1 MFLFGKRKPKKEKR
15 KIPKTVQQSIP
26 IDRLYRDG
34 VFKCGHT
41 YSKTWRFSDINYAVA
56 SDDDQLSM
64 FLAHSALINGLPT
77 DAMAKISI
85 FNRQLSREVLSS
97 LATPNGEKNYAVYA
111 NELAEIFADKMADS
125 NNIVHDKFITVSS
138 EKKNIEESRTFF
150 TRVGND
156 LTADFAKLSSR
167 TTELGYKDRLRIFY
181 DFFRNGDMGEFDFD
195 MKKEMAKG
203 KSFKDKICPDSIE
216 FKSDHIRL
224 GEKFA
229 RVIFLKEY
237 PSFLKDSMLSEL
249 TDFSRSMML
258 SVDIQPIPTDDA
270 VKQVQK
276 KLLAIETDITKWQ
289 QKQNMNN
296 NFSANIPYE
305 MEQMRKE
312 IKEFLDDITT
322 RDQRMMFVTV
332 TLVHVANSLDELNN
346 DTETLLSIG
355 RKHLCN
361 FGILKYQ
368 QEDGFNTVLPYGLMR
383 IKAVRTLTTESTA
396 VLMPYKTQEIID
408 NGGLYYGIN
417 AISHNLLMCNRKL
430 LLNGNGFILGVSGSG
445 KSFASKLEIALAA
458 IFTNDDIIIIDPERE
473 YSPLVLNLGG
483 VSIRLSASDN
493 AANHINAMA
502 INKDVED
509 ENPVSMKSELLI
521 SIFDELLKSGNSRMG
536 GGVGAKDKSII
547 DRCTIRVY
555 ADYMNGRTD
564 KEPTLMQLRDELLN
578 QPEPEAHDLALCLE
592 MFTTG
597 SLNSFAHQSNVD
609 VNSRIVSYDILELGE
624 QMKAI
629 GLLIMLDNI
638 MNRVIEN
645 RKRGRYTRV
654 YIDEAHLFFKNEYS
668 AEFLLKA
675 WKRFRKY
682 GGLLTGI
689 TQNIEDCLK
698 NDTARGML
706 SNSEFLL
713 MLNQAPS
720 DRIELA
726 KLLNISDTQMSY
738 ITNAGA
744 GRGLI
749 KVGGSIVPFV
759 NDFPSDT
766 ELYKLMSTKLSDYSD
781 NLVYSDK

>member
-1 MFLFGKRKPKKEKR
+1 MFLFGKKKPKKEKR
-15 KIPKTVQQSIP
+15 RIPKTVQQSIP
-26 IDRLYRDG
+26 IDRLYKDG
-34 VFKCGHT
+34 IFKCGHA
-41 YSKTWRFSDINYAVA
+41 YSKTWRFSDVNYAVA

-77 DAMAKISI
+77 DAMAKISV
-85 FNRQLSREVLSS
+85 FNRQLSKEVLSS
-97 LATPNGEKNYAVYA
+97 LATPNGEESYKVYA
-111 NELAEIFADKMADS
+111 EELAEIFSDKMADS
-125 NNIVHDKFITVSS
+125 NNIVHDKFITISS

-156 LTADFAKLSSR
+156 LTADYSKLSSK
-167 TTELGYKDRLRIFY
+167 TTELGYKERLRIFY
-181 DFFRNGDMGEFDFD
+181 DFFRNGDSGEFEFD
-195 MKKEMAKG
+195 MKKAIAKG
-203 KSFKDKICPDSIE
+203 KHFKDKICPDSIE
-216 FKSDHIRL
+216 FKSDHIRM

-258 SVDIQPIPTDDA
+258 SVDIQPIATDDA

-312 IKEFLDDITT
+312 IKEFLDDLTT

-332 TLVHVANSLDELNN
+332 TLVHVADSLDELNN

-361 FGILKYQ
+361 FAILRYQ
-368 QEDGFNTVLPYGLMR
+368 QEDGFNTVLPYGLMK

-408 NGGLYYGIN
+408 PGGLYYGIN

-430 LLNGNGFILGVSGSG
+430 LLNGNGFVLGVSGSG

-458 IFTNDDIIIIDPERE
+458 IFSKDDIIVIDPERE
-473 YSPLVLNLGG
+473 YAPLIKNLGG
-483 VSIRLSASDN
+483 ENIKLSVSSS
-493 AANHINAMA
+493 NHINAMA

-521 SIFDELLKSGNSRMG
+521 SIFDELLKSGSSRMG

-547 DRCTIRVY
+547 DRCTIRVF

-578 QPEPEAHDLALCLE
+578 QPEAEAHDLALCLE

-597 SLNSFAHQSNVD
+597 SLNAFAHQSNVD
-609 VNSRIVSYDILELGE
+609 VNKRIISYDILELGE
-624 QMKAI
+624 QMKSI

-645 RKRGRYTRV
+645 RKKGKYTRV
-654 YIDEAHLFFKNEYS
+654 YIDEAHLFFKNQYS
-668 AEFLLKA
+668 ADFLLKA

-689 TQNIEDCLK
+689 TQNISDCLL
-698 NDTARGML
+698 NETARGML

-713 MLNQAPS
+713 MLNQSPS
-720 DRIELA
+720 DRKDLSE
-726 KLLNISDTQMSY
+726 LLNISDTQMSY

-759 NDFPSDT
+759 NDFPTDT
-766 ELYKLMSTKLSDYSD
+766 ELYKLMSTKPGEG
-781 NLVYSDK
+781 

>member
-1 MFLFGKRKPKKEKR
+1 MMFLFGKKRPKKEKR

-26 IDRLYRDG
+26 IDRLYKDG
-34 VFKCGHT
+34 IFKCGHT

-56 SDDDQLSM
+56 SDDDQLQM

-77 DAMAKISI
+77 DAMAKISV
-85 FNRQLSREVLSS
+85 FNRQLSKEVLSS
-97 LATPNGEKNYAVYA
+97 LAVPNEDSGFANLATELGE
-111 NELAEIFADKMADS
+111 LFADQMAES
-125 NNIVHDKFITVSS
+125 NNIVHDKFITISS

-156 LTADFAKLSSR
+156 LTADYAKLSSKVKD
-167 TTELGYKDRLRIFY
+167 LSYKDRLRLFF
-181 DFFRNGDMGEFDFD
+181 DFFRNGDTNEFDFD
-195 MKKEMAKG
+195 MKKEVAKG
-203 KSFKDKICPDSIE
+203 KSFKDRICPDSIE
-216 FKSDHIRL
+216 FKKDHIRM
-224 GEKFA
+224 GDKFA

-258 SVDIQPIPTDDA
+258 SVDIQPIATDDA

-312 IKEFLDDITT
+312 IKEFLDDLTT

-332 TLVHVANSLDELNN
+332 TLVHVADTLDELNN

-361 FGILKYQ
+361 FGVLNYQ
-368 QEDGFNTVLPYGLMR
+368 QEDGLNTVLPYGLMR
-383 IKAVRTLTTESTA
+383 IKAIRTLTTESTA

-408 NGGLYYGIN
+408 KGGLYYGIN
-417 AISHNLLMCNRKL
+417 AISHNLLMCNRKF

-445 KSFASKLEIALAA
+445 KSFATKLELALAA
-458 IFTNDDIIIIDPERE
+458 IFSKDDIIVIDPERE
-473 YSPLVLNLGG
+473 YSPLIQRLGG
-483 VSIRLSASDN
+483 ESIRLSVSST
-493 AANHINAMA
+493 NHINTMA
-502 INKDVED
+502 INKDVDD

-521 SIFDELLKSGNSRMG
+521 SIFDELLKSGSSRLG

-597 SLNSFAHQSNVD
+597 SLNAFAHHSNVD
-609 VNSRIVSYDILELGE
+609 VNKRIISYDILELGE
-624 QMKAI
+624 QMKSI

-645 RKRGRYTRV
+645 RKKGKYTRV
-654 YIDEAHLFFKNEYS
+654 YIDEAHLFFKNQYS
-668 AEFLLKA
+668 ADFLLKA

-689 TQNIEDCLK
+689 TQNISDCLQ
-698 NDTARGML
+698 NETARGML

-713 MLNQAPS
+713 MLNQSPS
-720 DRIELA
+720 DRRDLSE
-726 KLLNISDTQMSY
+726 LLNISDTQMSY

-749 KVGGSIVPFV
+749 KVGGSIVPFI
-759 NDFPSDT
+759 NEFPTDT
-766 ELYKLMSTKLSDYSD
+766 ELYKLMSTKPGEG
-781 NLVYSDK
+781 

>member
-26 IDRLYRDG
+26 IDKLYKDG
-34 VFKCGHT
+34 VFKCGHKFT
-41 YSKTWRFSDINYAVA
+41 KTWRFSDINYAVA
-56 SDDDQLSM
+56 SDNDQLNM

-77 DAMAKISI
+77 DAMAKISV
-85 FNRQLSREVLSS
+85 FNRQLSREVLSN
-97 LATPNGEKNYAVYA
+97 LAIPNDEADYTVYA
-111 NELAEIFADKMADS
+111 NELSEIFSDKMADS
-125 NNIVHDKFITVSS
+125 NNIVHDKFITISS
-138 EKKNIEESRTFF
+138 EKKNIEEARTFF

-156 LTADFAKLSSR
+156 LRADYAKLSSK

-181 DFFRNGDMGEFDFD
+181 DFFRNGDANEFSFD
-195 MKKEMAKG
+195 IKKDAVRG
-203 KSFKDKICPDSIE
+203 KHFKDVICPDSIE
-216 FKSDHIRL
+216 FKSDHIRM
-224 GEKFA
+224 GEKYA

-237 PSFLKDSMLSEL
+237 PSFLKDSMLSEM
-249 TDFSRSMML
+249 TDFSRSMMM
-258 SVDIQPIPTDDA
+258 SVDIQPIATDDA
-270 VKQVQK
+270 VKEVQK
-276 KLLAIETDITKWQ
+276 KLLAVETDITKWQ

-305 MEQMRKE
+305 LDQMRKE
-312 IKEFLDDITT
+312 IKEFLDDLTT

-332 TLVHVANSLDELNN
+332 TLVHVADTLDALNN

-361 FGILKYQ
+361 FGILKHQ

-408 NGGLYYGIN
+408 NDGLYYGIN

-445 KSFASKLEIALAA
+445 KSFASKLEITLAA
-458 IFTNDDIIIIDPERE
+458 IFSKDDIIVIDPERE
-473 YSPLVLNLGG
+473 YAPLIKNLGG
-483 VSIRLSASDN
+483 ENIKLSVSSS
-493 AANHINAMA
+493 NHINAMS
-502 INKDVED
+502 INKDTDADD

-521 SIFDELLKSGNSRMG
+521 SIFDELLKSGSSRMG
-536 GGVGAKDKSII
+536 IGVGAKDKSII
-547 DRCTIRVY
+547 DRCTIRVF
-555 ADYMNGRTD
+555 ADYMNGRSD
-564 KEPTLMQLRDELLN
+564 KQPTLMQLRDELLN

-597 SLNSFAHQSNVD
+597 SLNAFAHQSNVD
-609 VNSRIVSYDILELGE
+609 VNKRIISYDILELGE
-624 QMKAI
+624 QMKSI

-645 RKRGRYTRV
+645 RRRGRYTRV
-654 YIDEAHLFFKNEYS
+654 YIDEAHLFFKNQYS

-689 TQNIEDCLK
+689 TQNISDCL
-698 NDTARGML
+698 NNETASGML
-706 SNSEFLL
+706 ANSEFLL
-713 MLNQAPS
+713 MLNQSPS
-720 DRIELA
+720 DRKDLSE
-726 KLLNISDTQMSY
+726 LLNISDTQMSY

-759 NDFPSDT
+759 NDFPTDT
-766 ELYKLMSTKLSDYSD
+766 ELYKLMSTKLSE
-781 NLVYSDK
+781 

>member
-592 MFTTG
+592 VFTTG

-766 ELYKLMSTKLSDYSD
+766 ELYKLMSTKPGEG
-781 NLVYSDK
+781 

>member
-26 IDRLYRDG
+26 IDKLYKDG
-34 VFKCGHT
+34 VFKCGHKFT
-41 YSKTWRFSDINYAVA
+41 KTWRFSDINYAVA
-56 SDDDQLSM
+56 SDNDQLNM

-77 DAMAKISI
+77 DAMAKISV
-85 FNRQLSREVLSS
+85 FNRQLSREVLSN
-97 LATPNGEKNYAVYA
+97 LAIPNDEADYTVYA
-111 NELAEIFADKMADS
+111 NELSEIFSDKMADS
-125 NNIVHDKFITVSS
+125 NNIVHDKFITISS
-138 EKKNIEESRTFF
+138 EKKNIEEARTFF

-156 LTADFAKLSSR
+156 LRADYAKLSSK

-181 DFFRNGDMGEFDFD
+181 DFFRNGDVNEFSFD
-195 MKKEMAKG
+195 IKKDAAKG
-203 KSFKDKICPDSIE
+203 KHFKDVICPDSIE
-216 FKSDHIRL
+216 FKSDHIRMDD
-224 GEKFA
+224 KFA

-237 PSFLKDSMLSEL
+237 PSFLKDSMLSEM
-249 TDFSRSMML
+249 TDFSRSMMM
-258 SVDIQPIPTDDA
+258 SVDIQPIATDDA
-270 VKQVQK
+270 VKEVQK
-276 KLLAIETDITKWQ
+276 KLLAVETDITKWQ

-305 MEQMRKE
+305 LDQMRKE
-312 IKEFLDDITT
+312 IKEFLDDLTT

-332 TLVHVANSLDELNN
+332 TLVHVADTLDALNN

-361 FGILKYQ
+361 FGILKHQ

-408 NGGLYYGIN
+408 NDGLYYGIN

-445 KSFASKLEIALAA
+445 KSFASKLEITLAA
-458 IFTNDDIIIIDPERE
+458 IFSKDDIIVIDPERE
-473 YSPLVLNLGG
+473 YAPLIKNLGG
-483 VSIRLSASDN
+483 ENIKLSVSSS
-493 AANHINAMA
+493 NHINAMS
-502 INKDVED
+502 INKDTDADD

-521 SIFDELLKSGNSRMG
+521 SIFDELLKSGSSRMG
-536 GGVGAKDKSII
+536 IGVGAKDKSII
-547 DRCTIRVY
+547 DRCTIRVF
-555 ADYMNGRTD
+555 ADYMNGRSD
-564 KEPTLMQLRDELLN
+564 KQPTLMQLRDELLN

-597 SLNSFAHQSNVD
+597 SLNAFAHQSNVD
-609 VNSRIVSYDILELGE
+609 VNKRIISYDILELGE
-624 QMKAI
+624 QMKSI

-645 RKRGRYTRV
+645 RRRGRYTRV
-654 YIDEAHLFFKNEYS
+654 YIDEAHLFFKNQYS
-668 AEFLLKA
+668 ADFLLKA

-689 TQNIEDCLK
+689 TQNISDCL
-698 NDTARGML
+698 NNETASGML
-706 SNSEFLL
+706 ANSEFLL
-713 MLNQAPS
+713 MLNQSPS
-720 DRIELA
+720 DRKDLSE
-726 KLLNISDTQMSY
+726 LLNISDTQMSY

-759 NDFPSDT
+759 NDFPTDT
-766 ELYKLMSTKLSDYSD
+766 ELYKLMSTKPGEG
-781 NLVYSDK
+781 

>member
-1 MFLFGKRKPKKEKR
+1 MWLFGKRKSRKKEKK
-15 KIPKTVQQSIP
+15 KIPKSVQQSIP
-26 IDRLYRDG
+26 IDRLYKDG
-34 VFKCGHT
+34 IFKCGSI
-41 YSKTWRFSDINYAVA
+41 YSKTWKFSDINYAVA

-85 FNRQLSREVLSS
+85 FNRTLSKEVLSS
-97 LATPNGEKNYAVYA
+97 LATPNGNKDYAVYA
-111 NELAEIFADKMADS
+111 KELAEIFADKMADS

-156 LTADFAKLSSR
+156 LTADFAKLSSK
-167 TTELGYKDRLRIFY
+167 TTELGYKERLKMFF
-181 DFFRNGDMGEFDFD
+181 DFFRNGDKNEFNFD

-203 KSFKDKICPDSIE
+203 KHFKDAICPDSIE
-216 FKSDHIRL
+216 FKNDHIRM
-224 GEKFA
+224 GDKFA

-237 PSFLKDSMLSEL
+237 PSFLKDSMLSEM

-258 SVDIQPIPTDDA
+258 SVDIQPIATDDA
-270 VKQVQK
+270 VKEVQK
-276 KLLAIETDITKWQ
+276 KLLAVETDITKWQ

-296 NFSANIPYE
+296 NFSANVPYE
-305 MEQMRKE
+305 LEQMRKE
-312 IKEFLDDITT
+312 IKEFLDDLTT

-332 TLVHVANSLDELNN
+332 TLVHVADTLDELNN

-361 FGILKYQ
+361 FATFKYQ
-368 QEDGFNTVLPYGLMR
+368 QEDGFNTVLPYGLLR
-383 IKAVRTLTTESTA
+383 VKTARTLTTESTA
-396 VLMPYKTQEIID
+396 VLIPYKTQEIID
-408 NGGLYYGIN
+408 KGGLYYGIN

-445 KSFASKLEIALAA
+445 KSFATKLELELAA
-458 IFTNDDIIIIDPERE
+458 IFTNDDIIVIDPERE
-473 YSPLVLNLGG
+473 YAPLIKMLGG
-483 VSIRLSASDN
+483 ESITLSVSSS
-493 AANHINAMA
+493 NHINAMS
-502 INKDVED
+502 INKDAED

-521 SIFDELLKSGNSRMG
+521 SIFDELLKSGSSRLG
-536 GGVGAKDKSII
+536 GGIGAKDKSII
-547 DRCTIRVY
+547 DRCTIKVFSS
-555 ADYMNGRTD
+555 YMRGRKK
-564 KEPTLMQLRDELLN
+564 KEPTLMDLRDELLN

-597 SLNSFAHQSNVD
+597 SLNAFAHQSNVD
-609 VNSRIVSYDILELGE
+609 VNKRIISYDILELGE
-624 QMKAI
+624 QMKSI
-629 GLLIMLDNI
+629 GLLIMLDSI

-654 YIDEAHLFFKNEYS
+654 YIDEAHLFFKNDYS

-689 TQNIEDCLK
+689 TQNISDCLQ
-698 NDTARGML
+698 NETARGML

-713 MLNQAPS
+713 MLNQSPS
-720 DRIELA
+720 DRRDLSE
-726 KLLNISDTQMSY
+726 LLNISDTQMSY

-749 KVGGSIVPFV
+749 KVGGSIVPFI
-759 NDFPSDT
+759 NEFPTDT
-766 ELYKLMSTKLSDYSD
+766 QLYKLMSTKPGEG
-781 NLVYSDK
+781 